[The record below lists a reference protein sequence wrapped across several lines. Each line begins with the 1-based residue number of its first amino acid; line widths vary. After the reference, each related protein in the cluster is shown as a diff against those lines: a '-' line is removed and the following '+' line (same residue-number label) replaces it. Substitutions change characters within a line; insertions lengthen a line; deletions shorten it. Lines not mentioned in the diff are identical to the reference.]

1 MLPYDEAL
9 QIVLNT
15 VKPLTPCEMP
25 TADAGGLVLAEDA
38 LAQWDMPLCDN
49 SAMDG
54 YAIAGESYTP
64 GSPLEIIG
72 ASYAGHPLSGTILAG
87 QSIRITTGAAL
98 PKGTDTVI
106 PLEDTEEEHGQL
118 HIQVPVTSG
127 QHVRYQGEEFK
138 SGQLL
143 LQTGTMLQAGEI
155 SLLACAG
162 VARVKVYPR
171 PRVSI
176 ISTGDELVELGEKPG
191 PGQIINSN
199 LHFLTTRLREC
210 GCEPVWIGIGKDNTD
225 SLDKCIAQAMDADLV
240 LSTGGVSV
248 GEKDQVQDALA
259 NHSFEKIFWKVAIKP
274 GKPVLF
280 GLLGE
285 KPFLG
290 LPGNPAATAA
300 TFEVFARPALKKMA
314 GHRDDHLQ
322 KRNGI
327 LTGQVKN
334 KGDRQRFL
342 WCRLEWRNDQ
352 YEVTVQSHQGS
363 GQNLSIQGSNALL
376 AVPAGTAQ
384 MDQGKRVEVLLLE

>member
-9 QIVLNT
+9 QIVLKT
-15 VKPLTPCEMP
+15 VQPLTPCEIP
-25 TADAGGLVLAEDA
+25 TADAGGLVLAESA
-38 LAQWDMPLCDN
+38 HAQWDMPLCDN

-54 YAIAGESYTP
+54 YAIAGQSSVSD
-64 GSPLEIIG
+64 SPLQIIG
-72 ASYAGHPLSGTILAG
+72 ASYAGHPLSETIPTG

-98 PKGTDTVI
+98 PAGTDTVI
-106 PLEDTEEEHGQL
+106 PLEDAKEENGQL
-118 HIQVPVTSG
+118 QIQAPVSAG
-127 QHVRYQGEEFK
+127 QHVRHQGEEFQ
-138 SGQLL
+138 SGELL
-143 LQTGTMLQAGEI
+143 IQAGTLLQAGEI

-162 VARVKVYPR
+162 IARVKVYPR

-176 ISTGDELVELGEKPG
+176 ISTGDELIELGEKPG

-199 LHFLTTRLREC
+199 LHFLTARLREC
-210 GCEPVWIGIGKDNTD
+210 GCDPVWIGIGKDNTA
-225 SLDKCIAQAMDADLV
+225 SLDQCITQAMDADLI
-240 LSTGGVSV
+240 LTTGGVSV

-314 GHRDDHLQ
+314 GHTDYHLQ
-322 KRNGI
+322 KRSGV
-327 LTGQVKN
+327 LTGEVKN

-342 WCRLEWRNDQ
+342 WCHLEWRNDQ

-363 GQNLSIQGSNALL
+363 GQNRSIQGANALL
-376 AVPAGTAQ
+376 TIPAGTAQ
-384 MDQGKRVEVLLLE
+384 IAQGEQVEVLLLE